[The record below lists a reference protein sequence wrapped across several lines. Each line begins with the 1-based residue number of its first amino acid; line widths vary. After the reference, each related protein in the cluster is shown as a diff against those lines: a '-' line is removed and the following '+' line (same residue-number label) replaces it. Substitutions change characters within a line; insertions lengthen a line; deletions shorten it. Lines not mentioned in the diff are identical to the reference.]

1 MRRFASCSALRS
13 SGRPS
18 SSARS
23 TRRWPCYARTRR
35 TQRERHGA
43 RNSRT
48 GLARLELQ
56 LENLAATAANRG
68 AVPAVID
75 LLNRTDAERQQLA
88 DELVALER
96 TTPALVTLDPRSLR
110 RQLRGYVDEWQT
122 MAAGNVAE
130 TRDLLST
137 VLRNRIAFAPVAGED
152 APRCIG

>member
-1 MRRFASCSALRS
+1 M
-13 SGRPS
+13 
-18 SSARS
+18 
-23 TRRWPCYARTRR
+23 
-35 TQRERHGA
+35 
-43 RNSRT
+43 
-48 GLARLELQ
+48 
-56 LENLAATAANRG
+56 
-68 AVPAVID
+68 
-75 LLNRTDAERQQLA
+75 
-88 DELVALER
+88 ALER